1 MLPNAN
7 DLQFFLEV
15 AKTGSMSRAAERLGV
30 SQPALSQAMKRLE
43 TNFENQLLLRSKS
56 GVVLTKAG
64 EKLSQKARLLLE
76 AWQDI
81 KDESQRDEQQ
91 VRGVYS
97 LGVHS
102 SVALYNLPFVAPQ
115 LLRDFPHLELKLEHD
130 LSRKIT
136 EQVISFKLDFAIVVN
151 PVSHPDL
158 VIKELFGDEVAFYH
172 AKKIKEENQA
182 VLISE
187 PDLRQTQELL
197 NQLPQKKMTFK
208 RRVTSS
214 NLEVI
219 KSLVISGAGVGI
231 VPGRVIGVDLKKV
244 EKISGMP
251 TFKDRICLV
260 YRHDVQRSLAARSL
274 SQFFL
279 THLKGLGS

>member
-15 AKTGSMSRAAERLGV
+15 AKTGNMSRAAERLGV

-43 TNFENQLLLRSKS
+43 TSFDSQLLLRSKS

-64 EKLSQKARLLLE
+64 EKLGQKARLLLE

-81 KDESQRDEQQ
+81 KEEAQRDEQQ
-91 VRGVYS
+91 VRGVYT
-97 LGVHS
+97 LGIHS
-102 SVALYNLPFVAPQ
+102 SVALYTLPYMASK

-136 EQVISFKLDFAIVVN
+136 EQVISFKLDFALVVN
-151 PVSHPDL
+151 PVTHPDL
-158 VIKELFGDEVAFYH
+158 VIKELFEDEVAFFRSR
-172 AKKIKEENQA
+172 KIKEENEE

-197 NQLPQKKMTFK
+197 NQLPKRKMTFT

-219 KSLVISGAGVGI
+219 KSLVVSGTGVGI
-231 VPGRVIGVDLKKV
+231 VPTRVMGQDLKKV
-244 EKISGMP
+244 EKLAGMP
-251 TFKDRICLV
+251 VFKDKICLV
-260 YRHDVQRSLAARSL
+260 YRHDVQKSVAARSL
-274 SQFFL
+274 SQFL
-279 THLKGLGS
+279 LKHLKELE